1 VVGLTILCI
10 VVPLFM
16 TTDRRSLTGSAPF
29 FLFFTGIGLGFMLV
43 EISQMQ
49 RLIVFLGHPTYGLSV
64 VLFAMLAASG
74 LGSLLIGRLGGDHT
88 RATTP
93 LVALVATLAVFG
105 AATPLVIRAF
115 AAATTPVRITVAIA
129 LLFPIGLL
137 MGMAFPL
144 GMRAASG
151 RAPALTPWLW
161 GINGA
166 TSVCASVVAVAIA
179 LHWGIAASFWTGVA
193 CYVMATVALVRAS
206 AARRTVDA
214 PIDLVTLA
222 PEPH

>member
-1 VVGLTILCI
+1 LGLLLITVFGLTALCI
-10 VVPLFM
+10 VVPLVL
-16 TTDRRSLTGSAPF
+16 TTERRALTGSAPLFVF
-29 FLFFTGIGLGFMLV
+29 FIGIGLGFMLV

-64 VLFAMLAASG
+64 VLFAMLFASG
-74 LGSLLIGRLGGDHT
+74 VGSLVIGRLGDGA

-93 LVALVATLAVFG
+93 LLALIATLAVFG
-105 AATPLVIRAF
+105 ASTPMVIHAF
-115 AAATTPVRITVAIA
+115 AASTTPVRIAVAIA

-144 GMRAASG
+144 GMRAATG

-166 TSVCASVVAVAIA
+166 TSGCASVLAGVIA
-179 LHWGIAASFWTGVA
+179 LHRGLGG
-193 CYVMATVALVRAS
+193 
-206 AARRTVDA
+206 
-214 PIDLVTLA
+214 
-222 PEPH
+222 